1 MFAKEIYISRR
12 ERLMQKMGKGL
23 ILLLGNSEASTNY
36 PSNTYKFRQ
45 DSTFLYFFGHN
56 EPDLAAILDPETG
69 DQILFGNNVDMDDII
84 WMGPQPTVAEKGA
97 KVGISH
103 TEPFAALGEY
113 LKKAQQKLQQDPS
126 SFIVGIACSIF
137 ERGGIAGAYQG
148 CS

>member
-45 DSTFLYFFGHN
+45 DSTFLYFFGHS

-113 LKKAQQKLQQDPS
+113 LKKAQQ
-126 SFIVGIACSIF
+126 
-137 ERGGIAGAYQG
+137 QG
-148 CS
+148 RKIHFLPPYRNYNKTCFTRCLDCL